1 MSTIADNVIA
11 TLRANGVTRAYGVPG
26 DSLNGFTEAMRRDG
40 SIAWRL
46 VRHEE
51 SAAFAAAADAELTGD
66 LAVVLG
72 SCGPGN
78 LHLINGLFD
87 AQRSRVPVLAIA
99 AQIPSSEIGSGYF
112 QETHPQ
118 ELFRECSVWA
128 EMVTDASQMPRMLET
143 AMRAAIQE
151 RGVAVLV
158 VPGDVAQTEAADD
171 RVTVVERARARIV
184 PAADQLERA
193 AQLLGASKRTTLL
206 VGAGAAG
213 AKDEVLALADLLA
226 APVVHT
232 LRSKQDIEG
241 DNPFD
246 VGLTGLLGFASGYRA
261 MEEAETVLM
270 LGTDFPYRQFYP
282 EGARFIQV
290 DTRGE
295 HLGRRVPL
303 DLGLVGDVGDTIRAL
318 LPLLQPARD
327 RTHLEDSVKHYRK
340 TRDKLDELAEP
351 PKKGLL
357 GGRKHQAIHPQYL
370 ARLVDEIAAD
380 DAVFIPDVGS
390 PVVYAA
396 RYLEC
401 RGDRRLIGS
410 FIHGSMANAVPQA
423 IGAQLAQPER
433 QVVTLSGDGGLAMLM
448 GELLTVRQHDLPIKI
463 VVLNNSSLNFVELEM
478 KAAGLPDFGTDLHN
492 PDFSQVAQACGIK
505 GWRVTEA
512 ADLETSLREAF
523 AHDGP
528 ALVDVV
534 TERQELTI
542 PPAIS
547 AEQVKGFTL
556 YALRTVMSGRGDELL
571 DLSRANLRQIF

>member
-1 MSTIADNVIA
+1 MGTIADNVIA
-11 TLRANGVTRAYGVPG
+11 TLRANSVTRAYGVPG

-40 SIAWRL
+40 GMDWRL

-51 SAAFAAAADAELTGD
+51 AGAFAAAADAELTGE

-78 LHLINGLFD
+78 LHLVNGLFD
-87 AQRSRVPVLAIA
+87 AHRSRVPVLAIA
-99 AQIPSSEIGSGYF
+99 AQIPSAEIGSGYF

-118 ELFRECSVWA
+118 HLFQECSVWC
-128 EMVTDASQMPRMLET
+128 EMVSEPSQMPRMLET

-158 VPGDVAQTEAADD
+158 VPGDVAQAEATDE
-171 RVTVVERARARIV
+171 RVTVLERARAQVV
-184 PAADQLERA
+184 PDA
-193 AQLLGASKRTTLL
+193 AQLQRAADLLGGSRRTTLL

-213 AKDEVLALADLLA
+213 AKDDVLALADLLA

-282 EGARFIQV
+282 QGARFIQV
-290 DTRGE
+290 DLRGE
-295 HLGRRVPL
+295 RLGRRVPL
-303 DLGLVGDVGDTIRAL
+303 ELGLVGDVGDTVRAL
-318 LPLLQPARD
+318 LPLLD
-327 RTHLEDSVKHYRK
+327 RATDRRHLEDSLEHYGR

-351 PKKGLL
+351 PRKGLF
-357 GGRKHQAIHPQYL
+357 GKRSQPIHPQYL

-396 RYLEC
+396 RYLQC

-410 FIHGSMANAVPQA
+410 FIHGSMANAVPHA
-423 IGAQLAQPER
+423 IGAQLACPGR
-433 QVVTLSGDGGLAMLM
+433 QVVTLSGDGGLAMML

-478 KAAGLPDFGTDLHN
+478 KAAGLPGFGTDLDN
-492 PDFSQVAQACGIK
+492 PDFAQVAQACGIR

-512 ADLETSLREAF
+512 SDLETSLREAF

>member
-1 MSTIADNVIA
+1 MGTIADNVIA

-51 SAAFAAAADAELTGD
+51 SGAFAAAADAELTGD

-118 ELFRECSVWA
+118 NLFQECSVYC
-128 EMVTDASQMPRMLET
+128 EMVSDPSQMPRMLET

-158 VPGDVAQTEAADD
+158 VPGEVAQAEAVDE
-171 RVTVVERARARIV
+171 RVTVIERARARVV

-193 AQLLGASKRTTLL
+193 AALLGSSKRTTLL

-213 AKDEVLALADLLA
+213 AKTEVLALAGRLA

-232 LRSKQDIEG
+232 LRSKQEIEG

-261 MEEAETVLM
+261 MEEAEIVLM

-282 EGARFIQV
+282 EGAKFIQV
-290 DTRGE
+290 DLRGE

-318 LPLLQPARD
+318 LPLLQPASD
-327 RTHLEDSVKHYRK
+327 RKHLEDSVKHYAK
-340 TRDKLDELAEP
+340 TRDKLDELAEA
-351 PKKGLL
+351 PKKGIFT
-357 GGRKHQAIHPQYL
+357 KKDQPIHPQYL

-410 FIHGSMANAVPQA
+410 FIHGSMANAIPQA
-423 IGAQLAQPER
+423 IGAQLAHPDR

-478 KAAGLPDFGTDLHN
+478 KAAGLPGFGTDLHN
-492 PDFSQVAQACGIK
+492 PDFSQVAEACGIK
-505 GWRVTEA
+505 GFRVTEA
-512 ADLETSLREAF
+512 ADLEGSLRAAF

-528 ALVDVV
+528 ALVDVI

-571 DLSRANLRQIF
+571 DLSRVNLRQIF

>member
-1 MSTIADNVIA
+1 MGTIADNVIA

-40 SIAWRL
+40 GMDWRL

-51 SAAFAAAADAELTGD
+51 AGAFAAAADAELTGE

-78 LHLINGLFD
+78 LHLVNGLFD
-87 AQRSRVPVLAIA
+87 AHRSRVPVLAIA
-99 AQIPSSEIGSGYF
+99 AQIPSAEIGSGYF

-118 ELFRECSVWA
+118 HLFQECSVWC
-128 EMVTDASQMPRMLET
+128 EMVSEPSQMPRMLET

-158 VPGDVAQTEAADD
+158 VPGDVAQAEATDE
-171 RVTVVERARARIV
+171 RVTVLERARAQVV
-184 PAADQLERA
+184 PDA
-193 AQLLGASKRTTLL
+193 AQLQRAADLLGGSRRTTLL

-213 AKDEVLALADLLA
+213 AKDDVLALADLLA

-282 EGARFIQV
+282 QGARFIQV
-290 DTRGE
+290 DLRGE
-295 HLGRRVPL
+295 RLGRRVPL
-303 DLGLVGDVGDTIRAL
+303 ELGLVGDVGDTVRAL
-318 LPLLQPARD
+318 LPLLD
-327 RTHLEDSVKHYRK
+327 RATDRRHLEDSLEHYGR
-340 TRDKLDELAEP
+340 TRDRLDELAEP
-351 PKKGLL
+351 PRKGLF
-357 GGRKHQAIHPQYL
+357 GKRSQPIHPQYL

-396 RYLEC
+396 RYLQC

-410 FIHGSMANAVPQA
+410 FIHGSMANAVPHA
-423 IGAQLAQPER
+423 IGAQLACPGR
-433 QVVTLSGDGGLAMLM
+433 QVVTLSGDGGLAMML

-478 KAAGLPDFGTDLHN
+478 KAAGLPGFGTDLDN
-492 PDFSQVAQACGIK
+492 PDFAQVAQACGIR

-512 ADLETSLREAF
+512 SDLETSLREAF

>member
-1 MSTIADNVIA
+1 MGTIADNVIA

-40 SIAWRL
+40 GIDWVL

-51 SAAFAAAADAELTGD
+51 AGAFAAAADAELSGE

-78 LHLINGLFD
+78 LHLVNGLFD

-99 AQIPSSEIGSGYF
+99 AQVPSAEIGSGYF

-118 ELFRECSVWA
+118 HLFQECSVWC
-128 EMVTDASQMPRMLET
+128 EMVSEPSQMPRMLET

-158 VPGDVAQTEAADD
+158 VPGDVAQAETADE
-171 RVTVVERARARIV
+171 RVTVVERALARVV
-184 PAADQLERA
+184 PEA
-193 AQLLGASKRTTLL
+193 AQLQRAADLLGGSRRTTLL

-213 AKDEVLALADLLA
+213 AKDDVLALADLLA

-232 LRSKQDIEG
+232 LRSKQDVEG
-241 DNPFD
+241 DNPYD

-261 MEEAETVLM
+261 MEEADTVLM

-282 EGARFIQV
+282 QDARFIQV
-290 DTRGE
+290 DLRGE

-303 DLGLVGDVGDTIRAL
+303 ELGLVGDVGETVRAL
-318 LPLLQPARD
+318 LPLLRRAAD
-327 RTHLEDSVKHYRK
+327 RHHLEDALAHYGR

-351 PKKGLL
+351 PRKKIFGS
-357 GGRKHQAIHPQYL
+357 RTQPIKPQYL

-380 DAVFIPDVGS
+380 DAVFVPDVGS

-396 RYLEC
+396 RYLRC
-401 RGDRRLIGS
+401 RGERRLIGS
-410 FIHGSMANAVPQA
+410 FIHGSMANAVPHA
-423 IGAQLAQPER
+423 IGAQLACPGR
-433 QVVTLSGDGGLAMLM
+433 QVVTLSGDGGLAMML
-448 GELLTVRQHDLPIKI
+448 GELLTVRQHDLPVKI

-478 KAAGLPDFGTDLHN
+478 KAAGLPGFGTDLHN
-492 PDFSQVAQACGIK
+492 PDFSQVARACGIA

-512 ADLETSLREAF
+512 GDLETSLREAF

>member
-1 MSTIADNVIA
+1 MGTIADNVIA

-40 SIAWRL
+40 GMDWRL

-51 SAAFAAAADAELTGD
+51 AGAFAAAADAELTGE

-78 LHLINGLFD
+78 LHLVNGLFD
-87 AQRSRVPVLAIA
+87 AHRSRVPVLAIA
-99 AQIPSSEIGSGYF
+99 AQIPSAEIGSGYF

-118 ELFRECSVWA
+118 HLFQECSVWC
-128 EMVTDASQMPRMLET
+128 EMVSEPSQMPRMLET

-158 VPGDVAQTEAADD
+158 VPGDVAQAEATDE
-171 RVTVVERARARIV
+171 RVTVLERARAQVV
-184 PAADQLERA
+184 PDA
-193 AQLLGASKRTTLL
+193 AQLQRAADLLGGSRRTTLL

-213 AKDEVLALADLLA
+213 AKDDVLALADLLA

-282 EGARFIQV
+282 QGARFIQV
-290 DTRGE
+290 DLRGE
-295 HLGRRVPL
+295 RLGRRVPL
-303 DLGLVGDVGDTIRAL
+303 ELGLVGDVGDTVRAL
-318 LPLLQPARD
+318 LPLLD
-327 RTHLEDSVKHYRK
+327 RATDRRHLEDSLEHYGR

-351 PKKGLL
+351 PRKGLF
-357 GGRKHQAIHPQYL
+357 GKRSQPIHPQYL

-396 RYLEC
+396 RYLQC

-410 FIHGSMANAVPQA
+410 FIHGSMANAVPHA
-423 IGAQLAQPER
+423 IGAQLACPGR
-433 QVVTLSGDGGLAMLM
+433 QVVTLSGDGGLAMML

-478 KAAGLPDFGTDLHN
+478 KAAGLPGFGTDLDN
-492 PDFSQVAQACGIK
+492 PDFAQVAQACGIR
-505 GWRVTEA
+505 GWRVTETS
-512 ADLETSLREAF
+512 DLETSLREAF

>member
-1 MSTIADNVIA
+1 MSTIADTVIA

-40 SIAWRL
+40 SFEWRL

-51 SAAFAAAADAELTGD
+51 AGAFAAAADAELTGE
-66 LAVVLG
+66 LALVLG

-99 AQIPSSEIGSGYF
+99 AQIPSGEIGSGYF

-118 ELFRECSVWA
+118 NLFQECSVYC
-128 EMVTDASQMPRMLET
+128 EMVSDPEQMPRMLET
-143 AMRAAIQE
+143 AMRAAIQQ

-158 VPGDVAQTEAADD
+158 VPGDVAQAEAVNEQ
-171 RVTVVERARARIV
+171 VTVIERARARVV
-184 PAADQLERA
+184 PSDDQLRAAAD
-193 AQLLGASKRTTLL
+193 LLNGSRRTTLL
-206 VGAGAAG
+206 VGVGAEG
-213 AKDEVLALADLLA
+213 AKDDVLALADTLA

-232 LRSKQDIEG
+232 LRSKQHIEG

-261 MEEAETVLM
+261 MDEAETILM

-282 EGARFIQV
+282 EHAKVIQV
-290 DTRGE
+290 DLRGE
-295 HLGRRVPL
+295 QLGKRVPL
-303 DLGLVGDVGDTIRAL
+303 ELGLVGDVGDTIREL
-318 LPLLQPARD
+318 LPLLR
-327 RTHLEDSVKHYRK
+327 RTKNRSHLEDAVKHYGR
-340 TRDKLDELAEP
+340 TRAKLDELAVP
-351 PKKGLL
+351 TKKRRLRG
-357 GGRKHQAIHPQYL
+357 QDPIHPQYL
-370 ARLVDEIAAD
+370 ARLVDELAD
-380 DAVFIPDVGS
+380 DDAIFVPDVGS

-396 RYLEC
+396 RYLQC
-401 RGDRRLIGS
+401 HGDRRVIGS
-410 FIHGSMANAVPQA
+410 FIHGSMANAVPHA
-423 IGAQLAQPER
+423 VGAQLAFPKR
-433 QVVTLSGDGGLAMLM
+433 QVITLSGDGGLAMLM
-448 GELLTVRQHDLPIKI
+448 GELLTVTQHDLPIKI

-478 KAAGLPDFGTDLHN
+478 KAAGLPDFGTGLDN
-492 PDFSQVAQACGIK
+492 PDFSKVAEAVGIR
-505 GWRVTEA
+505 GFRVTDSGE
-512 ADLETSLREAF
+512 LESTLREAF

-534 TERQELTI
+534 TDRQELTI

>member
-1 MSTIADNVIA
+1 MGTIADNVIA

-40 SIAWRL
+40 SITWRL

-51 SAAFAAAADAELTGD
+51 SAAFAAAADAELTGE

-99 AQIPSSEIGSGYF
+99 AQIPSAEIGSGYF

-118 ELFRECSVWA
+118 NLFQECSVYC
-128 EMVTDASQMPRMLET
+128 EMVSDPTQMPRMLQT

-158 VPGDVAQTEAADD
+158 VPGEVAQAEAVDE
-171 RVTVVERARARIV
+171 RVTVIERGRARVV
-184 PAADQLERA
+184 PAADQLDRA

-213 AKDEVLALADLLA
+213 AKDDVLALADRLA

-232 LRSKQDIEG
+232 LRSKQEIEG

-261 MEEAETVLM
+261 MEEADTVLM

-282 EGARFIQV
+282 QGATFIQV
-290 DTRGE
+290 DLRGE

-318 LPLLQPARD
+318 LPLLQPASD
-327 RTHLEDSVKHYRK
+327 RKHLEDAVKHYGK

-351 PKKGLL
+351 PKKGIFAKK
-357 GGRKHQAIHPQYL
+357 GQPIHPQYL
-370 ARLVDEIAAD
+370 ARLVDEIASD

-410 FIHGSMANAVPQA
+410 FIHGSMANALPQA
-423 IGAQLAQPER
+423 IGAQLAHPGR

-478 KAAGLPDFGTDLHN
+478 KAAGLPGFGTDLHN
-492 PDFSQVAQACGIK
+492 PDFSQVAEACGIK
-505 GWRVTEA
+505 GFRVTES
-512 ADLETSLREAF
+512 ADLEGSLREAF

-534 TERQELTI
+534 TERQEMTI

-571 DLSRANLRQIF
+571 DLSRVNLRQIF

>member
-1 MSTIADNVIA
+1 MGTIADNVIA
-11 TLRANGVTRAYGVPG
+11 SLRANGVTRAYGVPG
-26 DSLNGFTEAMRRDG
+26 DSLNGFTEAMRKDG
-40 SIAWRL
+40 SITWRL

-51 SAAFAAAADAELTGD
+51 SAAFAAAADAELTGE

-99 AQIPSSEIGSGYF
+99 AQIPSAEIGSGYF

-118 ELFRECSVWA
+118 NLFQECSVYC
-128 EMVTDASQMPRMLET
+128 EMVSEASQMPRMLET

-158 VPGDVAQTEAADD
+158 VPGDVAQAEASDD
-171 RVTVVERARARIV
+171 RVTVVERARARV
-184 PAADQLERA
+184 LPSTDQLQRA
-193 AQLLGASKRTTLL
+193 AEMLGSSRRTTLL

-213 AKDEVLALADLLA
+213 AKGEVLALADVLA

-232 LRSKQDIEG
+232 LRSKQEIEG

-282 EGARFIQV
+282 QGARFIQV
-290 DTRGE
+290 DLRGE

-303 DLGLVGDVGDTIRAL
+303 DLGLVGDVGETIRAL
-318 LPLLQPARD
+318 LPLLQRSRD
-327 RTHLEDSVKHYRK
+327 RKHLEESVKHYGR
-340 TRDKLDELAEP
+340 TRAKLDELAEP
-351 PKKGLL
+351 PKEGLL
-357 GGRKHQAIHPQYL
+357 RRKHQAIHPQYL
-370 ARLVDEIAAD
+370 ARLVDEIASD

-423 IGAQLAQPER
+423 IGAQLAQPGR
-433 QVVTLSGDGGLAMLM
+433 QVVTLSGDGGLAMLL

-478 KAAGLPDFGTDLHN
+478 KAAGLPDFGTDLDN
-492 PDFSQVAQACGIK
+492 PDFSQVAQACGIR
-505 GWRVTEA
+505 GWRVDEA
-512 ADLETSLREAF
+512 ANLEGALREAF

-571 DLSRANLRQIF
+571 DLSRVNLRQIL

>member
-1 MSTIADNVIA
+1 MPTIADNAVA
-11 TLRANGVTRAYGVPG
+11 TLRANGVTRAYGIPG

-40 SIAWRL
+40 SIEWHL

-51 SAAFAAAADAELTGD
+51 AAAFAAAADAELTGE

-87 AQRSRVPVLAIA
+87 AHRNRVPVLAIA
-99 AQIPSSEIGSGYF
+99 AQIPSAEIGSGYF

-118 ELFRECSVWA
+118 HLFQECSLYC
-128 EMVTDASQMPRMLET
+128 EMVSDPQQMPRMLET

-158 VPGDVAQTEAADD
+158 VPGDVAQAEAVDE
-171 RVTVVERARARIV
+171 RVTVIERAHARVV
-184 PAADQLERA
+184 PQADQLERA
-193 AQLLGASKRTTLL
+193 AQLLNSSRRTTML
-206 VGAGAAG
+206 VGVGAQG
-213 AKDEVLALADLLA
+213 AKAEVLELADTLA
-226 APVVHT
+226 APIVHT
-232 LRSKQDIEG
+232 LRSKQHIEG

-261 MEEAETVLM
+261 MEEADTILM

-282 EGARFIQV
+282 EGTTLIQV
-290 DTRGE
+290 DLRGE
-295 HLGRRVPL
+295 QLGKRAPL
-303 DLGLVGDVGDTIRAL
+303 DLGLVGDVGETVREL
-318 LPLLQPARD
+318 LPLLRRNTRRA
-327 RTHLEDSVKHYRK
+327 HLDDAVKHYGR
-340 TRDKLDELAEP
+340 TREKLDDLAVP
-351 PKKGLL
+351 TKKGLL
-357 GGRKHQAIHPQYL
+357 RRNEAIHPQYL
-370 ARLVDEIAAD
+370 ARVVNEVAD
-380 DAVFIPDVGS
+380 DDAIIVPDVGS

-396 RYLEC
+396 RYVQC
-401 RGDRRLIGS
+401 HGDRRVIGS
-410 FIHGSMANAVPQA
+410 FIHGSMANAVPHA
-423 IGAQLAQPER
+423 IGAQTAFPKR
-433 QVVTLSGDGGLAMLM
+433 QVITLSGDGGLTMLM
-448 GELLTVRQHDLPIKI
+448 GELLTVRQLDLPIKI

-478 KAAGLPDFGTDLHN
+478 KAAGLPDFGTGLDN
-492 PDFSQVAQACGIK
+492 PDFAKVADAMGIR
-505 GWRVTEA
+505 GWRVE
-512 ADLETSLREAF
+512 DSDELEPAVREAF

-534 TERQELTI
+534 TDRQELTI

-571 DLSRANLRQIF
+571 DLSRSNLRQIF

>member
-11 TLRANGVTRAYGVPG
+11 TLKANGITRAYGVPG

-40 SIAWRL
+40 GFEWRL

-51 SAAFAAAADAELTGD
+51 AGAFAAAADAELTGD
-66 LAVVLG
+66 LGLVLG

-78 LHLINGLFD
+78 LHMINGLFD

-99 AQIPSSEIGSGYF
+99 AQIPSAEIGSGYF
-112 QETHPQ
+112 QETHP
-118 ELFRECSVWA
+118 ESLFQECSVSCELVSDPA
-128 EMVTDASQMPRMLET
+128 QMPRMLQT
-143 AMRAAIQE
+143 AMRAAIQQ

-158 VPGDVAQTEAADD
+158 VPGDVAQAEAVDE
-171 RVTVVERARARIV
+171 RVTVIERARARVV
-184 PAADQLERA
+184 PSADQLQQA
-193 AQLLGASKRTTLL
+193 ADLLNSSRRTTLL
-206 VGAGAAG
+206 VGVGAEG
-213 AKDEVLALADLLA
+213 AKEDVLALADTLA
-226 APVVHT
+226 APIVHT
-232 LRSKQDIEG
+232 LRSKQHIEG

-261 MEEAETVLM
+261 MEEADTILM

-282 EGARFIQV
+282 EHAKVIQV
-290 DTRGE
+290 DLRGE
-295 HLGRRVPL
+295 QLGKRVPL
-303 DLGLVGDVGDTIRAL
+303 ELGLVGDVGDTVREM
-318 LPLLQPARD
+318 LPLLR
-327 RTHLEDSVKHYRK
+327 RTKSRSHLEGAVKHYGR

-351 PKKGLL
+351 TKKRLL
-357 GGRKHQAIHPQYL
+357 GKKEEAIHPQYL
-370 ARLVDEIAAD
+370 ARLVNEIADD
-380 DAVFIPDVGS
+380 DAVFVPDVGS

-396 RYLEC
+396 RYLQC
-401 RGDRRLIGS
+401 HGDRRVIGS
-410 FIHGSMANAVPQA
+410 FIHGSMANAVPHA
-423 IGAQLAQPER
+423 IGAQIAFPKR

-478 KAAGLPDFGTDLHN
+478 KAAGLPDFGTGLDN
-492 PDFSQVAQACGIK
+492 PDFARVAEALGIK
-505 GWRVTEA
+505 GYRVTDSG
-512 ADLETSLREAF
+512 DLETTLREAF

-534 TERQELTI
+534 TDRQELTI

>member
-1 MSTIADNVIA
+1 MGTIADNVIA

-40 SIAWRL
+40 GMDWRL

-51 SAAFAAAADAELTGD
+51 AGAFAAAADAELTGE

-78 LHLINGLFD
+78 LHLVNGLFD
-87 AQRSRVPVLAIA
+87 AHRSRVPVLAIA
-99 AQIPSSEIGSGYF
+99 AQIPSAEIGSGYF

-118 ELFRECSVWA
+118 HLFQECSVWC
-128 EMVTDASQMPRMLET
+128 EMVSEPSQMPRMLET

-158 VPGDVAQTEAADD
+158 VPGDVAQAEATDE
-171 RVTVVERARARIV
+171 RVTVLERARAQVI
-184 PAADQLERA
+184 PDA
-193 AQLLGASKRTTLL
+193 AQLQRAADLLGGSRRTTLL

-213 AKDEVLALADLLA
+213 AKDDVLALADLLA

-282 EGARFIQV
+282 QGARFIQV
-290 DTRGE
+290 DLRGE
-295 HLGRRVPL
+295 RLGRRVPL
-303 DLGLVGDVGDTIRAL
+303 ELGLVGDVGDTVRAL
-318 LPLLQPARD
+318 LPLLD
-327 RTHLEDSVKHYRK
+327 RATDRRHLEDSLEHYGR

-351 PKKGLL
+351 PRKGLF
-357 GGRKHQAIHPQYL
+357 GKRSQPIHPQYL

-396 RYLEC
+396 RYLQC

-410 FIHGSMANAVPQA
+410 FIHGSMANAVPHA
-423 IGAQLAQPER
+423 IGAQLACPGR
-433 QVVTLSGDGGLAMLM
+433 QVVTLSGDGGLAMML

-478 KAAGLPDFGTDLHN
+478 KAAGLPGFGTDLDN
-492 PDFSQVAQACGIK
+492 PDFAQVAQACGIR
-505 GWRVTEA
+505 GWRVTETS
-512 ADLETSLREAF
+512 DLETSLREAF

>member
-1 MSTIADNVIA
+1 MGTIADNVIA

-40 SIAWRL
+40 GMDWRL

-51 SAAFAAAADAELTGD
+51 AGAFAAAADAELTGE

-78 LHLINGLFD
+78 LHLVNGLFD
-87 AQRSRVPVLAIA
+87 AHRSRVPVLAIA
-99 AQIPSSEIGSGYF
+99 AQIPSAEIGSGYF

-118 ELFRECSVWA
+118 HLFQECSVWC
-128 EMVTDASQMPRMLET
+128 EMVSEPSQMPRMLET

-158 VPGDVAQTEAADD
+158 VPGDVAQAEATDE
-171 RVTVVERARARIV
+171 RVTVLERARAQVV
-184 PAADQLERA
+184 PDA
-193 AQLLGASKRTTLL
+193 AQLQRAADLLGGSRRTTLL

-213 AKDEVLALADLLA
+213 AKDDVLALADLLA

-282 EGARFIQV
+282 QGARFIQV
-290 DTRGE
+290 DLRGE
-295 HLGRRVPL
+295 RLGRRVPL
-303 DLGLVGDVGDTIRAL
+303 ELGLVGDVGDTVRAL
-318 LPLLQPARD
+318 LPLLD
-327 RTHLEDSVKHYRK
+327 RATDRRHLEDSLEHYGR
-340 TRDKLDELAEP
+340 TRDRLDELAEP
-351 PKKGLL
+351 PRKGLF
-357 GGRKHQAIHPQYL
+357 GKRSQPIHPQYL

-396 RYLEC
+396 RYLQC

-410 FIHGSMANAVPQA
+410 FIHGSMANAVPHA
-423 IGAQLAQPER
+423 IGAQLACPGR
-433 QVVTLSGDGGLAMLM
+433 QVVTLSGDGGLAMML

-478 KAAGLPDFGTDLHN
+478 KAAGLPGFGTDLDN
-492 PDFSQVAQACGIK
+492 PDFAQVAQACGIR
-505 GWRVTEA
+505 GWRVTETS
-512 ADLETSLREAF
+512 DLETSLREAF

>member
-1 MSTIADNVIA
+1 MATIADTVIA

-40 SIAWRL
+40 SIAWQL

-51 SAAFAAAADAELTGD
+51 SAAFAAAADAELTGE
-66 LAVVLG
+66 LSVCFG

-118 ELFRECSVWA
+118 NLFQECSVYC
-128 EMVTDASQMPRMLET
+128 EMVSDASQMPRMLET
-143 AMRAAIQE
+143 AMRAAIQQ

-158 VPGDVAQTEAADD
+158 IPGDVAQLEAQDT
-171 RVTVVERARARIV
+171 RVTVVERARARVV
-184 PAADQLERA
+184 PDAEQLQRAAD
-193 AQLLGASKRTTLL
+193 LLSRSRRTTLL
-206 VGAGAAG
+206 VGVGAEG
-213 AKDEVLALADLLA
+213 AKAEVLQLADTLG
-226 APVVHT
+226 APVVHS
-232 LRSKQDIEG
+232 LRGKQHVEG

-261 MEEAETVLM
+261 MERADTILM
-270 LGTDFPYRQFYP
+270 LGTDFPYRQFFP
-282 EGARFIQV
+282 EHAKVVQV
-290 DTRGE
+290 DVRGE
-295 HLGRRVPL
+295 QLGKRVPL
-303 DLGLVGDVGDTIRAL
+303 EVGLVGDVRDTVREL
-318 LPLLQPARD
+318 LPLLTRAKDRD
-327 RTHLEDSVKHYRK
+327 HLEDSVKHYRR
-340 TRDKLDELAEP
+340 TRERLDDLAVP
-351 PKKGLL
+351 SK
-357 GGRKHQAIHPQYL
+357 RRQAIHPQYL

-396 RYLEC
+396 RYLSC
-401 RGDRRLIGS
+401 RGDRRVIGS
-410 FIHGSMANAVPQA
+410 FVHGSMANAVPHA
-423 IGAQLAQPER
+423 IGAQSAYPDR

-448 GELLTVRQHDLPIKI
+448 GELLTVRQHDLPIKV

-478 KAAGLPDFGTDLHN
+478 KAAGLPDFGTGLDN
-492 PDFSQVAQACGIK
+492 PDFSKVAEAVGIR
-505 GWRVTEA
+505 GWRVERSE
-512 ADLETSLREAF
+512 DLEGALREAF

-571 DLSRANLRQIF
+571 DLSRANLRQIL

>member
-1 MSTIADNVIA
+1 MGTIADNVIA

-51 SAAFAAAADAELTGD
+51 SGAFAAAADAELTGD

-118 ELFRECSVWA
+118 NLFQECSVYC
-128 EMVTDASQMPRMLET
+128 EMVSDPSQMPRMLET

-158 VPGDVAQTEAADD
+158 VPGEVAQAEAVDE
-171 RVTVVERARARIV
+171 RVTVIERARARVV

-193 AQLLGASKRTTLL
+193 AALLGSSRRTTLL

-213 AKDEVLALADLLA
+213 AKTEVLALAGRLA

-232 LRSKQDIEG
+232 LRSKQEIEG

-261 MEEAETVLM
+261 MEEAEIVLM

-282 EGARFIQV
+282 EGAKFIQV
-290 DTRGE
+290 DLRGE

-318 LPLLQPARD
+318 LPLLQPASD
-327 RTHLEDSVKHYRK
+327 RKHLEDSVKHYAK
-340 TRDKLDELAEP
+340 TRDKLDELAEA
-351 PKKGLL
+351 PKKGIFT
-357 GGRKHQAIHPQYL
+357 KKDQPIHPQYL

-410 FIHGSMANAVPQA
+410 FIHGSMANAIPQA
-423 IGAQLAQPER
+423 IGAQLAHPDR

-478 KAAGLPDFGTDLHN
+478 KAAGLPGFGTDLHN
-492 PDFSQVAQACGIK
+492 PDFSQVAEACGIK
-505 GWRVTEA
+505 GFRVTEA
-512 ADLETSLREAF
+512 ADLEGSLRAAF

-528 ALVDVV
+528 ALVDVI

-571 DLSRANLRQIF
+571 DLSRVNLRQIF

>member
-1 MSTIADNVIA
+1 MGTIADNVIA

-40 SIAWRL
+40 GMDWRL

-51 SAAFAAAADAELTGD
+51 AGAFAAAADAELTGE

-78 LHLINGLFD
+78 LHLVNGLFD
-87 AQRSRVPVLAIA
+87 AHRSRVPVLAIA
-99 AQIPSSEIGSGYF
+99 AQIPSAEIGSGYF

-118 ELFRECSVWA
+118 HLFQECSVWC
-128 EMVTDASQMPRMLET
+128 EMVSEPSQMPRMLET

-158 VPGDVAQTEAADD
+158 VPGDVAQAEATDE
-171 RVTVVERARARIV
+171 RVTVLERARAQVI
-184 PAADQLERA
+184 PDA
-193 AQLLGASKRTTLL
+193 AQLQRAADLLGGSRRTTLL

-213 AKDEVLALADLLA
+213 AKDDVLALADLLA

-282 EGARFIQV
+282 QGARFIQV
-290 DTRGE
+290 DLRGE
-295 HLGRRVPL
+295 RLGRRVPL
-303 DLGLVGDVGDTIRAL
+303 ELGLVGDVGDTVRAL
-318 LPLLQPARD
+318 LPLLD
-327 RTHLEDSVKHYRK
+327 RATDRRHLEDSLEHYGR

-351 PKKGLL
+351 PRKGLF
-357 GGRKHQAIHPQYL
+357 GKRSQPIHPQYL

-396 RYLEC
+396 RYLQC

-410 FIHGSMANAVPQA
+410 FIHGSMANAVPHA
-423 IGAQLAQPER
+423 IGAQLACPGR
-433 QVVTLSGDGGLAMLM
+433 QVVTLSGDGGLAMML

-478 KAAGLPDFGTDLHN
+478 KAAGLPGFGTDLDN
-492 PDFSQVAQACGIK
+492 PDFAQVAQACGIR

-512 ADLETSLREAF
+512 SDLETSLREAF

>member
-1 MSTIADNVIA
+1 
-11 TLRANGVTRAYGVPG
+11 
-26 DSLNGFTEAMRRDG
+26 
-40 SIAWRL
+40 
-46 VRHEE
+46 
-51 SAAFAAAADAELTGD
+51 ELTGE
-66 LAVVLG
+66 LSVCFG

-118 ELFRECSVWA
+118 NLFQECSVYC
-128 EMVTDASQMPRMLET
+128 EMVSDASQMPRMLET
-143 AMRAAIQE
+143 AMRAAIQQ

-158 VPGDVAQTEAADD
+158 IPGDVAQLEAQDT
-171 RVTVVERARARIV
+171 RVTVVERARARVV
-184 PAADQLERA
+184 PDAEQLQRAAD
-193 AQLLGASKRTTLL
+193 LLSRSRRTTLL
-206 VGAGAAG
+206 VGVGAEG
-213 AKDEVLALADLLA
+213 AKAEVLQLADTLG
-226 APVVHT
+226 APVVHS
-232 LRSKQDIEG
+232 LRGKQHVEG

-261 MEEAETVLM
+261 MERADTILM
-270 LGTDFPYRQFYP
+270 LGTDFPYRQFFP
-282 EGARFIQV
+282 EHAKVVQV
-290 DTRGE
+290 DVRGE
-295 HLGRRVPL
+295 QLGKRVPL
-303 DLGLVGDVGDTIRAL
+303 EVGLVGDVRDTVREL
-318 LPLLQPARD
+318 LPLLRRAKDRD
-327 RTHLEDSVKHYRK
+327 HLEDSVKHYRR
-340 TRDKLDELAEP
+340 TRERLDDLAVP
-351 PKKGLL
+351 SK
-357 GGRKHQAIHPQYL
+357 RRQAIHPQYL

-396 RYLEC
+396 RYLSC
-401 RGDRRLIGS
+401 HGDRRVIGS
-410 FIHGSMANAVPQA
+410 FVHGSMANAVPHA
-423 IGAQLAQPER
+423 IGAQSAYPDR

-448 GELLTVRQHDLPIKI
+448 GELLTVRQHDLPIKV

-478 KAAGLPDFGTDLHN
+478 KAAGLPDFGTGLDN
-492 PDFSQVAQACGIK
+492 PDFSKVAEAVGIR
-505 GWRVTEA
+505 GWRVERSE
-512 ADLETSLREAF
+512 DLEGALREAF

-571 DLSRANLRQIF
+571 DLSRANLRQIL

>member
-1 MSTIADNVIA
+1 MSTIADTVIA

-40 SIAWRL
+40 SFEWRL

-51 SAAFAAAADAELTGD
+51 AGAFAAAADAELTGE
-66 LAVVLG
+66 LALVLG

-99 AQIPSSEIGSGYF
+99 AQIPSGEIGSGYF

-118 ELFRECSVWA
+118 NLFQECSVYC
-128 EMVTDASQMPRMLET
+128 EMVSDPEQMPRMLET
-143 AMRAAIQE
+143 AMRAAIQQ

-158 VPGDVAQTEAADD
+158 VPGDVAQAEAVNEQ
-171 RVTVVERARARIV
+171 VTVIERARARVV
-184 PAADQLERA
+184 PSDDQLRAAAD
-193 AQLLGASKRTTLL
+193 LLNGSRRTTLL
-206 VGAGAAG
+206 VGVGAEG
-213 AKDEVLALADLLA
+213 AKDDVLALADTLA

-232 LRSKQDIEG
+232 LRSKQHIEG

-261 MEEAETVLM
+261 MDEAETILM

-282 EGARFIQV
+282 EHAKVIQV
-290 DTRGE
+290 DLRGE
-295 HLGRRVPL
+295 QLGKRVPL
-303 DLGLVGDVGDTIRAL
+303 ELGLVGDVGDTIREL
-318 LPLLQPARD
+318 LPLLR
-327 RTHLEDSVKHYRK
+327 RTKNRSHLEDAVKHYGR
-340 TRDKLDELAEP
+340 TRAKLDELAVP
-351 PKKGLL
+351 TKKRRLRG
-357 GGRKHQAIHPQYL
+357 QDPIHPQYL
-370 ARLVDEIAAD
+370 AQLVDELAD
-380 DAVFIPDVGS
+380 DDAIFVPDVGS

-396 RYLEC
+396 RYLQC
-401 RGDRRLIGS
+401 HGDRRVIGS
-410 FIHGSMANAVPQA
+410 FIHGSMANAVPHA
-423 IGAQLAQPER
+423 VGAQLAFPKR
-433 QVVTLSGDGGLAMLM
+433 QVITLSGDGGLAMLM
-448 GELLTVRQHDLPIKI
+448 GELLTVTQHDLPIKI

-478 KAAGLPDFGTDLHN
+478 KAAGLPDFGTGLDN
-492 PDFSQVAQACGIK
+492 PDFSKVAEAVGIR
-505 GWRVTEA
+505 GFRVTDSGE
-512 ADLETSLREAF
+512 LESTLREAF

-534 TERQELTI
+534 TDRQELTI

>member
-1 MSTIADNVIA
+1 MSTIADTVIA

-40 SIAWRL
+40 SFEWRL

-51 SAAFAAAADAELTGD
+51 AGAFAAAADAELTGE
-66 LAVVLG
+66 LALVLG

-99 AQIPSSEIGSGYF
+99 AQIPSGEIGSGYF

-118 ELFRECSVWA
+118 NLFQECSVYC
-128 EMVTDASQMPRMLET
+128 EMVSDPEQMPRMLET
-143 AMRAAIQE
+143 AMRAAIQQ

-158 VPGDVAQTEAADD
+158 VPGDVAQAEAVNEQ
-171 RVTVVERARARIV
+171 VTVIERARARVV
-184 PAADQLERA
+184 PSDDQLRAAAD
-193 AQLLGASKRTTLL
+193 LLNGSRRTTLL
-206 VGAGAAG
+206 VGVGAEG
-213 AKDEVLALADLLA
+213 AKDDVLALADTLA

-232 LRSKQDIEG
+232 LRSKQHIEG

-261 MEEAETVLM
+261 MDEAETILM

-282 EGARFIQV
+282 EHAKVIQV
-290 DTRGE
+290 DLRGE
-295 HLGRRVPL
+295 QLGKRVPL
-303 DLGLVGDVGDTIRAL
+303 ELGLVGDVGDTIREL
-318 LPLLQPARD
+318 LPLLR
-327 RTHLEDSVKHYRK
+327 RTKNRSHLEDAVKHYGR
-340 TRDKLDELAEP
+340 TRAKLDELAVP
-351 PKKGLL
+351 TKKRRLRG
-357 GGRKHQAIHPQYL
+357 QDPIHPQYL
-370 ARLVDEIAAD
+370 ARLVDELAND
-380 DAVFIPDVGS
+380 DAIFVPDVGS

-396 RYLEC
+396 RYLQC
-401 RGDRRLIGS
+401 HGDRRVIGS
-410 FIHGSMANAVPQA
+410 FIHGSMANAVPHA
-423 IGAQLAQPER
+423 VGAQLAFPKR
-433 QVVTLSGDGGLAMLM
+433 QVITLSGDGGLAMLM
-448 GELLTVRQHDLPIKI
+448 GELLTVTQHDLPIKI

-478 KAAGLPDFGTDLHN
+478 KAAGLPDFGTGLDN
-492 PDFSQVAQACGIK
+492 PDFSKVAEAVGIR
-505 GWRVTEA
+505 GFRVTDSGE
-512 ADLETSLREAF
+512 LESTLREAF

-534 TERQELTI
+534 TDRQELTI